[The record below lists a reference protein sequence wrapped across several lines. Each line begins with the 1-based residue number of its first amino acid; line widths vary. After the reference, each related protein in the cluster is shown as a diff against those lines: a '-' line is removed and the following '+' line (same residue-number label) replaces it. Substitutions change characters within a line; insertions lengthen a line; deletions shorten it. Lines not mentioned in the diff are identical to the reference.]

1 MSASLCSDYAA
12 TYSATAKGHTRVF
25 ASMLVPAIKI
35 KLVTAAQ
42 AEPLQILDVTTGG
55 GVAAEAS
62 LLTFPSSTRVVATDF
77 AE

>member
-1 MSASLCSDYAA
+1 MSVSPDA
-12 TYSATAKGHTRVF
+12 AKGHTRVF
-25 ASMLVPAIKI
+25 ASMLVRAIKI

-62 LLTFPSSTRVVATDF
+62 LLTFRPLHAW
-77 AE
+77 